1 MTKRSIR
8 DLREEMRAV
17 ARGERAPS
25 PLPEKAPDRATGVIG
40 VLTSSN
46 RALMQLIAVEK
57 PASVSKLAEL
67 SGRTQSNV
75 SRALQD
81 LAKHGLV
88 RLIRDG
94 MTVRPV
100 LAAVEVDVNLVNGT
114 CEIIPVA
121 TAAE

>member
-1 MTKRSIR
+1 
-8 DLREEMRAV
+8 
-17 ARGERAPS
+17 
-25 PLPEKAPDRATGVIG
+25 
-40 VLTSSN
+40 
-46 RALMQLIAVEK
+46 MQLIAVEK